1 MHSVITQCLAKREK
15 RALQLVWMKSKF
27 ETLEVKLN
35 VIENQ
40 FDAVQVYL
48 QNAIRVVENK
58 ADEAT
63 EISKRNRDEVES
75 LNFRLGEQNRKSTDQ
90 DIEIRRLLDDVDDLK
105 NRSLR
110 KRLTLKNIPYNSN
123 NENSWNETKN
133 VLTAEIAKVL
143 PNTTSEIAVNV
154 AHRIT

>member
-1 MHSVITQCLAKREK
+1 
-15 RALQLVWMKSKF
+15 MKSKF

-63 EISKRNRDEVES
+63 EISKRNRDQVES

-123 NENSWNETKN
+123 NENS
-133 VLTAEIAKVL
+133 
-143 PNTTSEIAVNV
+143 
-154 AHRIT
+154 

>member
-1 MHSVITQCLAKREK
+1 
-15 RALQLVWMKSKF
+15 MKSKF
-27 ETLEVKLN
+27 ETLEVKRN

-63 EISKRNRDEVES
+63 EISKRNRDQVES

-123 NENSWNETKN
+123 NENS
-133 VLTAEIAKVL
+133 
-143 PNTTSEIAVNV
+143 
-154 AHRIT
+154 

>member
-1 MHSVITQCLAKREK
+1 M
-15 RALQLVWMKSKF
+15 
-27 ETLEVKLN
+27 
-35 VIENQ
+35 
-40 FDAVQVYL
+40 
-48 QNAIRVVENK
+48 VENK

-110 KRLTLKNIPYNSN
+110 KSLTLKNIPYNSN

-143 PNTTSEIAVNV
+143 PNTTSEVAVSV

>member
-1 MHSVITQCLAKREK
+1 M
-15 RALQLVWMKSKF
+15 
-27 ETLEVKLN
+27 
-35 VIENQ
+35 
-40 FDAVQVYL
+40 
-48 QNAIRVVENK
+48 VENK

-63 EISKRNRDEVES
+63 EISKQNRDKVES
-75 LNFRLGEQNRKSTDQ
+75 LNFRLGEQNRKSADQ

-110 KRLTLKNIPYNSN
+110 KSLTLKNIPYNSN

-143 PNTTSEIAVNV
+143 PNTTSEVAVSV